1 MSSLMGP
8 SELLCLTL
16 FVWLYK
22 DNQVFPYLE
31 RRRISGDMKRSVR
44 VQNRKTMPVATS
56 VTALFQEGIGF
67 IKSTVR

>member
-1 MSSLMGP
+1 M
-8 SELLCLTL
+8 
-16 FVWLYK
+16 
-22 DNQVFPYLE
+22 FPYLE